1 MVFTLPILVI
11 SWKKTDYDTK
21 IGETEKKYL
30 IMIMV
35 NISEVFNKLAAANFA
50 ARLAQSN
57 LATKIDIADFAKET
71 NFDDK
76 LKNIKKK
83 VTLRESNIYW
93 LKMN

>member
-1 MVFTLPILVI
+1 
-11 SWKKTDYDTK
+11 
-21 IGETEKKYL
+21 
-30 IMIMV
+30 MIMV

-83 VTLRESNIYW
+83 VTLRESKHLLVENELNKLFKK
-93 LKMN
+93 LKLI